1 MTPAVPARAAPRV
14 LWLGARPPG
23 PALGAALNDHGYTV
37 LHLAAL
43 PRRGTPAARLRHDAC
58 VLVLDDDD
66 GIDAAIATVHAVRS
80 ALAPPRLLLVLPQ
93 LAPVAEVR
101 LLDAGADAVVDV
113 AQGPLLLLARLRRWL
128 RDAPPAGGATTAVQL
143 GALEIDRRAC
153 RVRVA
158 GRTLALNASAAAL
171 MHDLAARDGGAA
183 SRRELA
189 HCLGPAGEGRRSRT
203 VDMAICRLRRS
214 LVEQGVRE
222 VAIESV
228 RGRGYR
234 LVLRRRQ

>member
-1 MTPAVPARAAPRV
+1 VNPAVPARAAPRV
-14 LWLGARPPG
+14 LWLGAQAPG
-23 PALGAALNDHGYTV
+23 PALGAALHDHGYTV
-37 LHLAAL
+37 LHLAVL
-43 PRRGTPAARLRHDAC
+43 PRRGTPTARLRHDAC
-58 VLVLDDDD
+58 VLVLDDDA
-66 GIDAAIATVHAVRS
+66 IDAAIAAVHDARS

-101 LLDAGADAVVDV
+101 LLDAGADAVVDA

-128 RDAPPAGGATTAVQL
+128 RDAPPAVDTTTALQL

-183 SRRELA
+183 TRRELA
-189 HCLGPAGEGRRSRT
+189 YCLGPAGQGRRSRT

-214 LVEQGVRE
+214 LDEQGVRE